1 MINSNKKEGKAAYWL
16 VQKKQTNKQTN
27 KEHNGRRVNRSR
39 DHCCPDCPGALEC
52 TEQTCIRTAPHADF
66 ATTSLPPHKHKNTSF
81 PSLAVNKQIQAYH
94 PTGVRNYMLAAVF
107 FFFLSFLIPGFFW
120 KSNTQAYPYTGII
133 KPQAGRL
140 IGINEQVQ
148 AYIPTCR
155 LNSNIQAD
163 SHTGSKTTSLL
174 PHRHRGKLQAYSHIQ
189 AKTTSFPPH
198 RRNTKLQACCHIGNK
213 TTSWCRHTGNKTA
226 SSQPHRQKTACLP
239 PHRRNTKLQACRYT
253 SNQTT
258 SPACCHTSIEQNY
271 KLTATQASYKTT
283 SLPPHNWNQQN
294 YKLSATQATQL
305 TARCHTGILNW
316 YCILAT
322 PLAKLK
328 KLHSYCLTG
337 PKGKITQMYT
347 NWQ

>member
-1 MINSNKKEGKAAYWL
+1 MISTKKTN
-16 VQKKQTNKQTN
+16 KQTNKQTN

-81 PSLAVNKQIQAYH
+81 PSLAVNKQLQAYH
-94 PTGVRNYMLAAVF
+94 PTGVKNYILAAVF
-107 FFFLSFLIPGFFW
+107 FFFLSFLISGFFW

-155 LNSNIQAD
+155 LNSNIQAN

-174 PHRHRGKLQAYSHIQ
+174 PHRQRGKLQAYSHIL

-198 RRNTKLQACCHIGNK
+198 RRNTKLQAYSHTGVIQDYK
-213 TTSWCRHTGNKTA
+213 LAATQLKSTKLQAFRHTGNTTN
-226 SSQPHRQKTACLP
+226 SSLPHRHTELILYTCYP
-239 PHRRNTKLQACRYT
+239 PSK
-253 SNQTT
+253 
-258 SPACCHTSIEQNY
+258 I
-271 KLTATQASYKTT
+271 
-283 SLPPHNWNQQN
+283 
-294 YKLSATQATQL
+294 
-305 TARCHTGILNW
+305 
-316 YCILAT
+316 
-322 PLAKLK
+322 K

-337 PKGKITQMYT
+337 PKGKITEMYT

>member
-1 MINSNKKEGKAAYWL
+1 MLILQPQAYRHTSIKT
-16 VQKKQTNKQTN
+16 QAFPASQSTNKYKLITQQAWKT
-27 KEHNGRRVNRSR
+27 
-39 DHCCPDCPGALEC
+39 
-52 TEQTCIRTAPHADF
+52 TCW
-66 ATTSLPPHKHKNTSF
+66 PPF
-81 PSLAVNKQIQAYH
+81 
-94 PTGVRNYMLAAVF
+94 F
-107 FFFLSFLIPGFFW
+107 FFFLSFLISGFFW

-148 AYIPTCR
+148 AYISTCR

-258 SPACCHTSIEQNY
+258 SLACCHTNIEQNY

-328 KLHSYCLTG
+328 KTTFLLPHW
-337 PKGKITQMYT
+337 PER
-347 NWQ
+347 